1 MRAVETATTE
11 TETTVRNI
19 ATVKDRHREPFP

>member
-1 MRAVETATTE
+1 MRAVEKRDTE

-19 ATVKDRHREPFP
+19 AAVKDRHREPFP